1 MTVGPIDLQ
10 NLFLRSDQ
18 ISRDIAHQAQAGHVQ
33 EDNVAHKLKREQH
46 EQDERVQGIV
56 KEQEEALKV
65 NDDSPSPSTSTA
77 DEQEQQK
84 EEGEKEEGVEGAPN
98 TVREDHLGRQIDIRQ

>member
-33 EDNVAHKLKREQH
+33 EDNAAHKLKREQH
-46 EQDERVQGIV
+46 EQDERVQAVV
-56 KEQEEALKV
+56 KDQEEALKV
-65 NDDSPSPSTSTA
+65 NDDSSPPPSTSTA
-77 DEQEQQK
+77 DEQEQQ
-84 EEGEKEEGVEGAPN
+84 EENGKGEGRGEGGA
-98 TVREDHLGRQIDIRQ
+98 VREDYLGRQIDICQ